1 MRGGSRTGGK
11 TRVVG
16 SKTGVAGSNSK
27 TRVVGSKTGVAGSN
41 SKTRVVGSKTGVSGN
56 RTGSKTG
63 VSGSRTGS
71 SWMTALLVLAK
82 QNRLLKT
89 DARRIDRILS
99 T

>member
-16 SKTGVAGSNSK
+16 SKTP
-27 TRVVGSKTGVAGSN
+27 VVGRISETG
-41 SKTRVVGSKTGVSGN
+41 VVGSKTGVSG
-56 RTGSKTG
+56 SKTE
-63 VSGSRTGS
+63 VSAS